1 MHDLETRGFFEV
13 GLELRQDG
21 REMVGS
27 FPYRSLA
34 VVNNVGRVR
43 KERFMPGSFTYSIER
58 EDFDVSLLSGHSF
71 DRPLASKLK
80 RTLTFND
87 SATSLEFRAVLPV
100 EGDQPSWVVDTVKA
114 VRSGLAVGVSPGF
127 RIPPASSNPNAV
139 RLVPEPGNES
149 VSIREIHD
157 AIIPELSIVT
167 RAAYVESAV
176 SLRSEGAEGTV
187 DLEDF
192 YRWL

>member
-1 MHDLETRGFFEV
+1 MDDLETRGFFEA

-21 REMVGS
+21 RQLVGS
-27 FPYRSLA
+27 FPYGSLA
-34 VVNNVGRVR
+34 TINNVGRVR
-43 KERFMPGSFTYSIER
+43 KERFMPGSFTYSIDR
-58 EDFDVSLLSGHSF
+58 EDFDVSLLWGHSF
-71 DRPLASKLK
+71 DRPLASKIK
-80 RTLTFND
+80 RSLTFSD
-87 SATSLEFRAVLPV
+87 SATALEFRAMLPP

-127 RIPPASSNPNAV
+127 RIPPASANPNAV
-139 RLVPEPGNES
+139 RLVPEPGNEG

-157 AIIPELSIVT
+157 ALVPELSIVT

-176 SLRSEGAEGTV
+176 SLRSEGAEGRV
-187 DLEDF
+187 DLEEF